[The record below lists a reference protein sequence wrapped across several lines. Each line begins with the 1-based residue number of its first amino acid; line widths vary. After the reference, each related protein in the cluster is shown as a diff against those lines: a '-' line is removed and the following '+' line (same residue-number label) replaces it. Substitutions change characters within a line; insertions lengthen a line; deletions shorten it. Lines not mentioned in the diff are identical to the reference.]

1 MELLAPAGNL
11 EAGVAAFHYG
21 ADAVYLG
28 MRDFSA
34 RADADN
40 FTLDDLGVLLGIAHQ
55 DSERPRKVY
64 VAVNTL
70 VEEAELPG
78 LIALL
83 AQLRDLAVDALIIQD
98 LAVYDIVQEHFPEFE
113 LHASTQMAIHNL
125 AGAKQAHEMG
135 FKRVIAARELTLAEL
150 GEMTDIPNLELEVF
164 VHGALCYAYSGLCLL
179 SACLRGGSGNRG
191 DCAYVCRNSF
201 KVHDATGA
209 LIDQSAPMSMKDL
222 ALPELITA
230 LRQSGVASL
239 KIEGRKKTPLYVA
252 AVTNYYR
259 KLIDGTFAPGE
270 QACCERDIKTIFS
283 RPWTTLYARNAHMA
297 AVTDPHTVGPRG
309 AEVGTVAAFCP
320 GEPDRIRF
328 VVKNQGIE
336 RHDGLQI
343 EVPEREKPFG
353 FGIDDLRVFSQRS
366 NESGVAAFSAEPES
380 TVEVAL
386 PPEHPPIPV
395 GARISCSS
403 SQAVKRS
410 YDWPTPR
417 PSLCRSRYPV
427 YFELQISPR
436 ELVVISQPCAGPR
449 ELTDIRTNMILDEPL
464 APARQ
469 PEKIADTAQ
478 SCFAKLGDTTFTLAD
493 LRVSNPDGLF
503 VPTSLLNEIRRRAA
517 QDVQDALDN
526 DLSELTDT
534 VTEAVNNWQPPP
546 ATTGAAPAWAIK
558 IDRVFFLNLFSDND
572 LARLDEV
579 IFAIGRTPANDVP
592 DALAELERQL
602 GGRNRIRLA
611 LPAISR
617 DNGSTNWVSLI
628 ASLFRSGWRR
638 WELSNIGAW
647 QLFSEAGA
655 SPRNLN
661 LSADWPMHVCNHLA
675 AKALLDL
682 NLRRVTLSPEDRW
695 DNWLALVKKLGPCV
709 DVPVYQDTPLA
720 LSATCVMNSLKGFC
734 PGKKNCDFTTLS
746 LTSRRDEKL
755 VAINDHCQSVIIS
768 ERPLDLSG
776 HLHELRRQGAGR
788 FRADF
793 LWRDYAPTAVLD
805 IWRKLQLDEADS
817 NAWTANLFRDTNA

>member
-83 AQLRDLAVDALIIQD
+83 AQLRDLEVDALIIQD

-201 KVHDATGA
+201 KIHDATGA

-259 KLIDGTFAPGE
+259 KLIDGSFAPGE

-353 FGIDDLRVFSQRS
+353 FGIDDLRIFSQRS

-503 VPTSLLNEIRRRAA
+503 VPTSLLN
-517 QDVQDALDN
+517 
-526 DLSELTDT
+526 
-534 VTEAVNNWQPPP
+534 
-546 ATTGAAPAWAIK
+546 
-558 IDRVFFLNLFSDND
+558 
-572 LARLDEV
+572 
-579 IFAIGRTPANDVP
+579 
-592 DALAELERQL
+592 
-602 GGRNRIRLA
+602 
-611 LPAISR
+611 
-617 DNGSTNWVSLI
+617 
-628 ASLFRSGWRR
+628 
-638 WELSNIGAW
+638 
-647 QLFSEAGA
+647 
-655 SPRNLN
+655 
-661 LSADWPMHVCNHLA
+661 
-675 AKALLDL
+675 
-682 NLRRVTLSPEDRW
+682 
-695 DNWLALVKKLGPCV
+695 
-709 DVPVYQDTPLA
+709 
-720 LSATCVMNSLKGFC
+720 
-734 PGKKNCDFTTLS
+734 
-746 LTSRRDEKL
+746 
-755 VAINDHCQSVIIS
+755 
-768 ERPLDLSG
+768 
-776 HLHELRRQGAGR
+776 
-788 FRADF
+788 
-793 LWRDYAPTAVLD
+793 
-805 IWRKLQLDEADS
+805 
-817 NAWTANLFRDTNA
+817 